1 MKKIVITFGLIS
13 GFISAVVMSVA
24 IPLCLNDSTP
34 DFDRAEIIGY
44 SSMVLSGLAVFF
56 GIRTYREN
64 VGRGAIS
71 FGRAFKV
78 GLLIVL
84 VSCAIYV
91 VAWQIVYY
99 NFIPDF
105 MDKYTVHTIEK
116 MRSEGATDA
125 AILAKQ
131 KQMAD
136 FAELY
141 KNPLVNIGFTFIEPI
156 PVGLLVT
163 LVSAAILRKKP
174 GTQTPVAATAI
185 A

>member
-1 MKKIVITFGLIS
+1 MKKIVLTFGLIS
-13 GFISAVVMSVA
+13 GFISAAVMSIA
-24 IPLCLNDSTP
+24 IPLCLNGRTV
-34 DFDRAEIIGY
+34 DFDKAEIIGY
-44 SSMVLSGLAVFF
+44 SSMVLSGLLVFF
-56 GIRTYREN
+56 GIRSYREN
-64 VGRGAIS
+64 NGGAIT

-78 GLLIVL
+78 GILIVL

-91 VAWQIVYY
+91 AAWQIVYY

-105 MDKYTVHTIEK
+105 MQKYTVHTIEK
-116 MRSEGATDA
+116 MREDGATDA
-125 AILAKQ
+125 AIVKKQ
-131 KQMAD
+131 KEMAD

-163 LVSAAILRKKP
+163 LISAAILRKKP
-174 GTQTPVAATAI
+174 GSQAPNAATAV

>member
-1 MKKIVITFGLIS
+1 MKKIVLTFGLIS
-13 GFISAVVMSVA
+13 GLISAVVMSIA
-24 IPLCLNDSTP
+24 IPLCLNGSTP
-34 DFDRAEIIGY
+34 DFEKAEIIGY
-44 SSMVLSGLAVFF
+44 SSMVLSGLAIFF

-99 NFIPDF
+99 NFVPDF
-105 MDKYTVHTIEK
+105 MEKYTVHTVEK
-116 MRSEGATDA
+116 MRRDGATDA
-125 AILAKQ
+125 AIVKKQ

-163 LVSAAILRKKP
+163 LVSAAILRKK
-174 GTQTPVAATAI
+174 TPNAPVVATA
-185 A
+185 